1 MKRMTLKEA
10 RAQKDWTQ
18 AQLAEA
24 SGVPAPHI
32 SQLESGT
39 IAQPE
44 IATMRKL
51 ELALKMTALLSVAG
65 LVFEERSEP

>member
-1 MKRMTLKEA
+1 MKRVTLKQA
-10 RAQKDWTQ
+10 RLAKDWTQ

-24 SGVPAPHI
+24 SGIPAPHI

-39 IAQPE
+39 IPRPE
-44 IATMRKL
+44 FATMDKL
-51 ELALKMTALLSVAG
+51 AQALGMTALLSVAG